1 MPNNRKTK
9 GKEMRHDETILQR
22 QIVCW
27 LKIKG
32 FLFTST
38 GAGLIKNKITQIIMS
53 ASGYRKGTSD
63 LIVFVPNGTICIEV
77 KKPAQYRWSA
87 KLKRMVVADA
97 AGTQSADQKEFERE
111 VSSIAGHTYFVAT
124 TVNDVEDYFRE
135 HNIVPR

>member
-1 MPNNRKTK
+1 MNHPENPV
-9 GKEMRHDETILQR
+9 
-22 QIVCW
+22 QISISNF

-32 FLFTST
+32 FTFTST
-38 GAGLIKNKITQIIMS
+38 QGGLFISNSRSKALLKAM
-53 ASGYRKGTSD
+53 GYRRGTSD

-97 AGTQSADQKEFERE
+97 AGVQSADQKDFEKE
-111 VSSIAGHTYFVAT
+111 ISSISGHTYFVAT